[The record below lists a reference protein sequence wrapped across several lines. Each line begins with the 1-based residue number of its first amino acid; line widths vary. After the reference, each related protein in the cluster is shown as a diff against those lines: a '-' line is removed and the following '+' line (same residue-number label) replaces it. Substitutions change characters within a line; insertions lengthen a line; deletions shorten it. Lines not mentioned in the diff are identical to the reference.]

1 MMRLWFMV
9 YGLWFMV
16 YGLWCMD
23 FSKSM
28 QLFPLEK
35 TAGGTLKWCAPKCI
49 ICFGLICVL
58 CFVGC

>member
-16 YGLWCMD
+16 YGVWILASPCSCFHWKRLLVVH
-23 FSKSM
+23 SS
-28 QLFPLEK
+28 
-35 TAGGTLKWCAPKCI
+35 GAPKCI
-49 ICFGLICVL
+49 ICFDLICVL